1 MATLPSLFRRLR
13 NGADPLPSPPAPR
26 RVSAPPGARHCVLL
40 VLDSCRFD
48 SFAAAQPRVMSRLG
62 ALQRRYAYAT
72 WTAPSHYNLLMGLLP
87 HPSPTQVFASDH
99 YKQDFLAWG
108 SRLGLPDLSF
118 VGMLPRIWLPQ
129 YLQSI
134 GYETR
139 ALVSMPVLNPDT
151 PLAVN
156 FDQYTLM
163 EKHNDLD
170 AMVERLRFPVDR
182 PSFTLLNAGETH
194 YPYAPIEEP
203 ESDWPRVHGV
213 NGVFKRLAA
222 GAPLH
227 QSEAPA
233 FFDQDRLDRL
243 RDRQVAVIQRV
254 DRSVERLL
262 DRVPRGTWVIITA
275 DHGEL
280 FGEGGYFGHGPI
292 LHDKVLEVPFLEGL
306 AR

>member
-118 VGMLPRIWLPQ
+118 VGMLPRI
-129 YLQSI
+129 
-134 GYETR
+134 
-139 ALVSMPVLNPDT
+139 M
-151 PLAVN
+151 
-156 FDQYTLM
+156 
-163 EKHNDLD
+163 
-170 AMVERLRFPVDR
+170 
-182 PSFTLLNAGETH
+182 
-194 YPYAPIEEP
+194 
-203 ESDWPRVHGV
+203 
-213 NGVFKRLAA
+213 AA
-222 GAPLH
+222 GDNPMTSKPHSFSSA
-227 QSEAPA
+227 EA
-233 FFDQDRLDRL
+233 
-243 RDRQVAVIQRV
+243 VANTDKTYNDYLATVRNAAVQR
-254 DRSVERLL
+254 
-262 DRVPRGTWVIITA
+262 I
-275 DHGEL
+275 
-280 FGEGGYFGHGPI
+280 
-292 LHDKVLEVPFLEGL
+292 L
-306 AR
+306 ARGRYDSALIEAQLIAGKR